1 MCSHIVFR
9 ADEKQPQRTQS
20 TPRSL
25 LGRKSAR
32 SARPLRLLSL
42 RLLSLA
48 LCVAIAAAAC
58 TQKPP
63 DQRLYPLQ
71 GQVQS
76 IDAPRKLVILKHEEI
91 KGFMP
96 GMTMPYE
103 VEDPKV
109 LDTLAPGDLIDST
122 LMVFGGG
129 ARIKNIKKVGSAP
142 LPSPP
147 PDAPMPTASSG
158 FELIKPGEAAPDASL
173 VDQDGK
179 KRRFSGFKGSPVLM
193 TFIYTKCP
201 LPTFCP
207 LMDRHFAA
215 MQQTLKD
222 DPALKRVHLVTI
234 SFDPAVDTPPVLK
247 KHAKELNADLARWT
261 FLTGDR
267 DEVDRFA
274 ARFGVSVSRA
284 MNDPRD
290 ITHNLRTVI
299 IKADG
304 TLAKVY
310 TGNDWSPEQ
319 VLADLRGLAI
329 GD

>member
-1 MCSHIVFR
+1 MRRHIVF
-9 ADEKQPQRTQS
+9 S
-20 TPRSL
+20 
-25 LGRKSAR
+25 
-32 SARPLRLLSL
+32 
-42 RLLSLA
+42 
-48 LCVAIAAAAC
+48 LCVAIVAAAC
-58 TQKPP
+58 SQKPA

-76 IDAPRKLVILKHEEI
+76 IDAPRRLVILKHEEI

-96 GMTMPYE
+96 AMTMPYE

-122 LMVFGGG
+122 LVVFSAG
-129 ARIKNIKKVGSAP
+129 ARIRNIRKVGTAP
-142 LPSPP
+142 LEKPP
-147 PDAPMPTASSG
+147 ADAPMPKASSG
-158 FELIKPGEAAPDASL
+158 FELIMPGDPVPDASF

-179 KRRFSGFKGSPVLM
+179 KRRFSSFKGTPVLM

-215 MQQTLKD
+215 IQKTLKED
-222 DPALKRVHLVTI
+222 AALQSVHLVTV

-247 KHAKELNADLARWT
+247 KHAKTLEADLSRWT

-267 DEVDRFA
+267 DDVDQFA

-284 MNDPRD
+284 INDPRD

-299 IKADG
+299 ISADG
-304 TLAKVY
+304 KLAKVY
-310 TGNDWSPEQ
+310 TGNDWSPER
-319 VLADLRGLAI
+319 VLADLRGLGI